1 MRIAIVEDIAEERK
15 LLRSRLETQFEKRG
29 IYAELVEFEN
39 GEDFLAAAKECSFP
53 NIVFGYLHEW
63 RKWG

>member
-53 NIVFGYLHEW
+53 ILF
-63 RKWG
+63 

>member
-29 IYAELVEFEN
+29 IYAELV
-39 GEDFLAAAKECSFP
+39 
-53 NIVFGYLHEW
+53 GYGATADAFHIRNAHFQYCFW
-63 RKWG
+63 IST

>member
-39 GEDFLAAAKECSFP
+39 GEDFLAAAKECSFQYC
-53 NIVFGYLHEW
+53 FGYLHEW